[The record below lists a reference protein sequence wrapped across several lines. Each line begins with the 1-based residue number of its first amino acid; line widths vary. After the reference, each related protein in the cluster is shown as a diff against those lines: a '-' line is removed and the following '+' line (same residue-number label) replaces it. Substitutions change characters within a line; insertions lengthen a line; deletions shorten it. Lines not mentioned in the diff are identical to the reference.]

1 LSARQVRK
9 EATRQR
15 VLEAARGLFESVGY
29 ENTTVRMIAQ
39 AAGVSVGS
47 VFTTFESKSDVLG
60 CILRDRL
67 EGLHAE
73 LNRVAPQLR
82 GSTAD
87 RLRSIFAIHYGYV
100 ASRPNLFLAYVASTF
115 DKAGDGTTQ
124 AEGRSR
130 LGKIL
135 LGCLEEGRVRGEVCS
150 KVDIDLAADLL
161 IAAYVWTYRLLG
173 REGADAQ
180 TITDVMDR
188 HIGLIAE
195 GFAPRAGAAS

>member
-1 LSARQVRK
+1 M
-9 EATRQR
+9 
-15 VLEAARGLFESVGY
+15 LEAARGLFESIGY

-60 CILRDRL
+60 FILKDRL

-100 ASRPNLFLAYVASTF
+100 ASRPGLFLAYVASTF
-115 DKAGDGTTQ
+115 DKADDVTT
-124 AEGRSR
+124 EPGGRSR
-130 LGKIL
+130 LAKVL
-135 LGCLEEGRVRGEVCS
+135 LGCLEDGRARGEVCS
-150 KVDIDLAADLL
+150 KVDINLAADLL
-161 IAAYVWTYRLLG
+161 IAAYIWTYRLLG
-173 REGADAQ
+173 RDGADAQ
-180 TITDVMDR
+180 AITDVMDR
-188 HIGLIAE
+188 HIGLIAD
-195 GFAPRAGAAS
+195 GFAPRAGAAN